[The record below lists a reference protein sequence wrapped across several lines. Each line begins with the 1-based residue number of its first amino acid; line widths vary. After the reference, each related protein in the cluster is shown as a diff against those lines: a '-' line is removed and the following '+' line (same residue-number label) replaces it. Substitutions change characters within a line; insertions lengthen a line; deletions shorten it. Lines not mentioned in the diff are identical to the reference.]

1 MKKQI
6 TAIALAMGLLLPVV
20 SYATTPPNCKLMK
33 RDETAL
39 ACTIYYEARGAT
51 RADKLA
57 VSFITINRSKD
68 QDKSLVSIVK
78 QKGQYSFMKRSNL
91 VPLEAEAWD
100 ESKKLA
106 IEMIKLS
113 KDPIL
118 YEYMDFTQGAL
129 YYHDRSI
136 KNPWNFTLTLKTP
149 NILAYR
155 K

>member
-106 IEMIKLS
+106 REMIKLS

>member
-20 SYATTPPNCKLMK
+20 SYATTPPNCKEMR

-51 RADKLA
+51 IADKLA
-57 VSFITINRSKD
+57 VSFITINRSKL
-68 QDKSLVSIVK
+68 QNKSLVSIVK
-78 QKGQYSFMKRSNL
+78 QKGQFSYMKRKNL
-91 VPLEAEAWD
+91 VPYELDSWN
-100 ESKKLA
+100 ESKLLA
-106 IEMIKLS
+106 KQMIRLS
-113 KDPIL
+113 KDTIL
-118 YEYMDFTQGAL
+118 YNALDITQGAT

-155 K
+155 E